1 VPRGGDGSY
10 RFDPI
15 GFVRSPFRERVEAP
29 RQGALAGDVEA
40 RIELVPGRGYDH
52 ALEGLAGWEL
62 VWVIF
67 VFHRNVEQARGWKA
81 KVQPPRSE
89 RKQGVFA
96 TRSPHR
102 PNPIGLTAARMVA
115 VEGHVVRVRGLD
127 VLDGTPVLDLKPY
140 VAYADAFP
148 EAGAGWLEARD
159 PIPAWTVR
167 ETSEAKA
174 QLEWLA
180 QRGVDLRSPIQAA
193 LSLGPTPRPYRR
205 IRARGP
211 MFELAV
217 KEWRVDFSVLE
228 GEPPEKL
235 VASGPTQGSAIL
247 VRAIRSGYKS
257 PARAPE
263 ALRALLSQF
272 TELFP

>member
-1 VPRGGDGSY
+1 VPDDGGY

-29 RQGALAGDVEA
+29 RQGTLAGEVEA

-52 ALEGLAGWEL
+52 ALEGLAGWEY
-62 VWVIF
+62 VWVLF

-81 KVQPPRSE
+81 KVLPPRSA

-102 PNPIGLTAARMVA
+102 PNPIGLSAVRMVG
-115 VEGHVVRVRGLD
+115 VEGLVVRVRGLD

-148 EAGAGWLEARD
+148 TAGAGWLEARD
-159 PIPAWTVR
+159 PLPGWNVL
-167 ETSEAKA
+167 ESHEAKA
-174 QLEWLA
+174 QLDWLSG
-180 QRGVDLRSPIQAA
+180 RGVDLRGPIGAVLA
-193 LSLGPTPRPYRR
+193 LGPTPRPYRR

-211 MFELAV
+211 MHELSV
-217 KEWRVDFSVLE
+217 KDWRVDFTVAE
-228 GEPPEKL
+228 GLPDEKL
-235 VASGPTQGSAIL
+235 VAVSPTPQGTIL
-247 VRAIRSGYKS
+247 VRAIRSGYKAKGS
-257 PARAPE
+257 SSAAV
-263 ALRALLSQF
+263 RALHAEF
-272 TELFP
+272 TRLFQ

>member
-1 VPRGGDGSY
+1 VPAGRDVY
-10 RFDPI
+10 TFEPI
-15 GFVRSPFRERVEAP
+15 GYVRSPFRERAETP
-29 RQGALAGDVEA
+29 RQGTLAGDVEA
-40 RIELVPGRGYDH
+40 RIELVAGHGYDH

-62 VWVIF
+62 VWVLF

-89 RKQGVFA
+89 QKQGVFA

-102 PNPIGLTAARMVA
+102 PNPIGLSAARMVA

-148 EAGAGWLEARD
+148 AAGAGWLEARD
-159 PIPAWTVR
+159 PIPAWEVR
-167 ETSEAKA
+167 ETSEAKV
-174 QLEWLA
+174 QLDWLA
-180 QRGVDLRSPIQAA
+180 QRGVDLRAPIQAA

-228 GEPPEKL
+228 GEPSEKL
-235 VASGPTQGSAIL
+235 VASGPTRGPAIL

-257 PARAPE
+257 PARAPD

-272 TELFP
+272 TELFQ